1 MPQEWTKEEVLKL
14 RKEVEKMKESEREKF
29 LEGWSAEHY
38 GQEFG
43 HWPLFPVKH
52 IVPDCLHLFQDHFN
66 CAVRNAFHNFLLT
79 DDIKDKE
86 LKELTEQIREQI
98 NKRLSGFAAEGGS
111 NLQLTLGYTEK
122 KHALNGPKMKAMAH
136 HRTLL
141 KDMCHLMTPLWDL
154 MEAKDHP
161 AVKKKALS
169 AEEQRAAAAAEA
181 AAVAAE
187 LTAAAGESEA
197 PAKRGRG
204 QKKQNKRGA
213 HLKKKA
219 APKKRMRPVLTE
231 DQSEAPVEEEPE
243 PEEWQRE
250 VSRFRR
256 ERL

>member
-86 LKELTEQIREQI
+86 LKDLTEQIREQI

-136 HRTLL
+136 HKTLL
-141 KDMCHLMTPLWDL
+141 KDMCHIMTPLWDL

-169 AEEQRAAAAAEA
+169 
-181 AAVAAE
+181 
-187 LTAAAGESEA
+187 
-197 PAKRGRG
+197 
-204 QKKQNKRGA
+204 
-213 HLKKKA
+213 
-219 APKKRMRPVLTE
+219 
-231 DQSEAPVEEEPE
+231 
-243 PEEWQRE
+243 
-250 VSRFRR
+250 
-256 ERL
+256 

>member
-1 MPQEWTKEEVLKL
+1 M
-14 RKEVEKMKESEREKF
+14 
-29 LEGWSAEHY
+29 
-38 GQEFG
+38 
-43 HWPLFPVKH
+43 
-52 IVPDCLHLFQDHFN
+52 
-66 CAVRNAFHNFLLT
+66 RNAFHNFLLT

-86 LKELTEQIREQI
+86 LKDLTEQIRDQI

-213 HLKKKA
+213 HLKT
-219 APKKRMRPVLTE
+219 RPTRSASDPTE
-231 DQSEAPVEEEPE
+231 HRATALSACRPCTPVPRAGQ
-243 PEEWQRE
+243 PPTPTGSTQCLCARDHGHHHC
-250 VSRFRR
+250 SSCCHC
-256 ERL
+256 